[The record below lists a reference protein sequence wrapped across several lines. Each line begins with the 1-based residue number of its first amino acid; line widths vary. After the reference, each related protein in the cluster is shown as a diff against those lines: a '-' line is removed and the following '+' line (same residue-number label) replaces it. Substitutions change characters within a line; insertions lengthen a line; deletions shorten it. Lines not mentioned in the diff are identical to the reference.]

1 MANFEKK
8 IPLSMQQ
15 DERPTDHSFYLELVY
30 FYCEWNSSRLQYWP
44 KNLPFLAT
52 KWPHISSRS
61 GVFLQLME
69 ILKIP
74 DLNII
79 LKISHLYLVMARMAE
94 NEGK

>member
-1 MANFEKK
+1 
-8 IPLSMQQ
+8 MQQ

-30 FYCEWNSSRLQYWP
+30 FYCEWNSSSFQYWP
-44 KNLPFLAT
+44 RNLPFLAT
-52 KWPHISSRS
+52 KWPHISSSS

-69 ILKIP
+69 ILKTP

-94 NEGK
+94 NEKGSFTSHINQN